1 MITSFK
7 TIAGIILLG
16 GMLSL
21 TACNSGKPDAANT
34 GGEAAQASELPASA
48 QPEGSPAPA
57 AGTEPAEAG
66 GAAATAAPDAA
77 PAAQGGTGAAASPAA
92 AEPGAGEASAA
103 TPQELSQQLKEL
115 LQLAKQGKVPGVEY
129 AAHSGL
135 IDDVEAAW
143 GEPDTKESAGKGI
156 YSTYAGK
163 HVVFGFNKGSQ
174 IFDVRSSASDLQ
186 KLTLKQIEEV
196 LGKPDAT
203 SVNGSDHIYIY
214 QAGKQYQLKFII
226 PDSTGT
232 VDHISVFS
240 EQDSFN
246 NMAG

>member
-1 MITSFK
+1 MITSFQK
-7 TIAGIILLG
+7 IAGIILLG

-21 TACNSGKPDAANT
+21 TACDSGKPDAANT
-34 GGEAAQASELPASA
+34 GGAAAQATELPASA

-66 GAAATAAPDAA
+66 GAATAAPDA
-77 PAAQGGTGAAASPAA
+77 GGSAAAASPAA
-92 AEPGAGEASAA
+92 ADPGAAGGTSAAA
-103 TPQELSQQLKEL
+103 TPQELSKQMKEL
-115 LQLAKQGKVPGVEY
+115 LQLAGQGKVPGVEY

-135 IDDVEAAW
+135 IEDVEAAW

-156 YSTYAGK
+156 YSTYTAK
-163 HVVFGFNKGSQ
+163 HVVFGFNKGSR
-174 IFDVRSSASDLQ
+174 IFDVRSSAADLQ

-196 LGKPDAT
+196 LGKPDDTA
-203 SVNGSDHIYIY
+203 VNGSDDIYIY

-240 EQDSFN
+240 ERDSFN

>member
-21 TACNSGKPDAANT
+21 TACNSGKPDAADT
-34 GGEAAQASELPASA
+34 GGAAAQASELPASA

-66 GAAATAAPDAA
+66 GAAATAA
-77 PAAQGGTGAAASPAA
+77 QGGTGAAA
-92 AEPGAGEASAA
+92 
-103 TPQELSQQLKEL
+103 TPQELSKQLKEL

-163 HVVFGFNKGSQ
+163 HVVIGFNKGSQ

-203 SVNGSDHIYIY
+203 SVNGSDDIYIY

>member
-1 MITSFK
+1 MNTSFK
-7 TIAGIILLG
+7 TIAGIIIFAG
-16 GMLSL
+16 VLSL
-21 TACNSGKPDAANT
+21 TACDSGNQNAANT
-34 GGEAAQASELPASA
+34 EPAATPVTGASA
-48 QPEGSPAPA
+48 APQPEVSPSPAVDTGQA
-57 AGTEPAEAG
+57 AAAPEAG
-66 GAAATAAPDAA
+66 G
-77 PAAQGGTGAAASPAA
+77 GAASAS
-92 AEPGAGEASAA
+92 PGAGK
-103 TPQELSQQLKEL
+103 QLEEL

-143 GEPDTKESAGKGI
+143 GEPDTKETAGKGI
-156 YSTYAGK
+156 YATYAAR

-174 IFDVRSSASDLQ
+174 IFDVRSSASELQ

-196 LGKPDAT
+196 LGKPDDTA
-203 SVNGSDHIYIY
+203 VNGSDNIYIY

-226 PDSTGT
+226 PESAGS

-240 EQDSFN
+240 KQDSIN

>member
-1 MITSFK
+1 MNTSIK
-7 TIAGIILLG
+7 TIAGILILAG
-16 GMLSL
+16 VLSL
-21 TACNSGKPDAANT
+21 TACDSSGQNAADNEPAAT
-34 GGEAAQASELPASA
+34 PAAEATASP
-48 QPEGSPAPA
+48 QPEVSPSLAVDTGQAAAAP
-57 AGTEPAEAG
+57 EAG
-66 GAAATAAPDAA
+66 G
-77 PAAQGGTGAAASPAA
+77 GAASASPAA
-92 AEPGAGEASAA
+92 TQEAGK
-103 TPQELSQQLKEL
+103 QLEEL

-143 GEPDTKESAGKGI
+143 GEPDTKEPAGKGI
-156 YSTYAGK
+156 YATYAAK

-196 LGKPDAT
+196 LGKPDDTA
-203 SVNGSDHIYIY
+203 VNGKDDIYIY

-226 PDSTGT
+226 PDSAGT

-240 EQDSFN
+240 EQDSIN

>member
-7 TIAGIILLG
+7 GIAGIIILAG
-16 GMLSL
+16 AISL
-21 TACNSGKPDAANT
+21 TGCDSDKQNAAPT
-34 GGEAAQASELPASA
+34 EPAATQSAEATTSPPAEVS
-48 QPEGSPAPA
+48 PSPAPVNGESA
-57 AGTEPAEAG
+57 APEAG
-66 GAAATAAPDAA
+66 GSA
-77 PAAQGGTGAAASPAA
+77 AAASPAA
-92 AEPGAGEASAA
+92 AEPGAAAGAASAA
-103 TPQELSQQLKEL
+103 PQELSKQLNEL

-143 GEPDTKESAGKGI
+143 GEPDTKETAGKGM
-156 YSTYAGK
+156 YSTYSGK

-186 KLTLKQIEEV
+186 QLTLKQIEGV
-196 LGKPDAT
+196 LGQPDDKA
-203 SVNGSDHIYIY
+203 VNGSDHIYIY
-214 QAGKQYQLKFII
+214 QANKQYQLKFII
-226 PDSTGT
+226 PESSGT

-240 EQDSFN
+240 EQDSIN